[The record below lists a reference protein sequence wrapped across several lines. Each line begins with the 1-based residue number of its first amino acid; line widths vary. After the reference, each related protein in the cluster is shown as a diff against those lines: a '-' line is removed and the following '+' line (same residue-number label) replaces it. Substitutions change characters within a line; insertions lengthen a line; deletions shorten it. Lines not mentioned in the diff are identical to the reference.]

1 MSANQR
7 NTESTVSNHLQA
19 FFHKD
24 VDGIV
29 QDYIKESVLIL
40 PTGPLQGPSEI
51 RKFFAGLI
59 ETMPSGFLEAFKLH
73 KKVFLGEIGYIVWEA
88 RPWVQLATDTFF
100 IRDGKIATQTFA
112 SYPALR

>member
-7 NTESTVSNHLQA
+7 NTEEAVGNHLQA

-29 QDYIKESVLIL
+29 QDYTKESVLIT
-40 PTGPLQGPSEI
+40 PTGPLHGPSEI
-51 RKFFAGLI
+51 RKFFSRFI

-73 KKVFLGEIGYIVWEA
+73 KQVFLGEIGYIVWEA
-88 RPWVQLATDTFF
+88 SPWVQRGTDTFF
-100 IRDGKIATQTFA
+100 VRDGKILTQTFA
-112 SYPALR
+112 SYPALW